1 MKFSR
6 ITCTSAWLKCFFPL
20 RVWVLY
26 IYIAVAQS
34 VASRPFSA
42 PHPPPSH
49 VPVVLWINYRNYSN
63 TQNVRCQFN
72 PFKVLYPWSNP
83 KRLKVQMKF
92 LKKKSKITNYGSGCD
107 GASKGQ
113 VINGTGSHAC
123 VHALLQHQL
132 PRYSKVLTNALNFIL
147 IRTVTGDLLH
157 KSRKSPLTE
166 RGF

>member
-1 MKFSR
+1 MKFSP
-6 ITCTSAWLKCFFPL
+6 ITCTSAWLKCYFPL

-26 IYIAVAQS
+26 IAGVQS

-42 PHPPPSH
+42 PHPPPTH
-49 VPVVLWINYRNYSN
+49 VQVVLWINYRNYSN
-63 TQNVRCQFN
+63 TQNVRCQFKL
-72 PFKVLYPWSNP
+72 FKVLYPRSNP
-83 KRLKVQMKF
+83 KRLEVQMKF

-123 VHALLQHQL
+123 VHALLQHQI
-132 PRYSKVLTNALNFIL
+132 PRYSKVLTNASYFIL
-147 IRTVTGDLLH
+147 MRTVNGDLLH
-157 KSRKSPLTE
+157 KSRKSPRTK